1 MRIRTYLFSFIVML
15 LVVSALAPVAMGQ
28 TVALTRLGPGTYNK
42 FLVADLGL
50 TGSGG
55 KPNPIFSVNFNNT
68 NPGTNYSLYIE
79 VSDTTGQV
87 LLSGTTGSKDG
98 GSIPDGV
105 DINNYQIIGYFG
117 SGDFTV
123 NDSAKRYEDIVLAT
137 GALPQGTF
145 RIGVT
150 LNPGGSTPGPVSYT
164 IEPPYIQ
171 PVYPVDVSSTR
182 DALVF
187 RWVTNIAKDGRTV
200 DLRMFTDPRGN
211 DEVQKGSLLPKRGI
225 TESSLPGSA
234 VAPALM
240 DGETYYWQIWGKITT
255 THGDERV
262 EGPLS
267 RFLYFQEFS
276 SVQYLGLSAADK
288 NTITDELIAILT
300 ELVNKRAAKS
310 IKEYEIDRIVLD
322 NGVVTRDE
330 VLAILAAI
338 KEKQVKVN
346 SIYFR

>member
-1 MRIRTYLFSFIVML
+1 MRIRTYLFSFIVILMA
-15 LVVSALAPVAMGQ
+15 VFALAFTAMGQ
-28 TVALTRLGPGTYNK
+28 SVTLTRLGPGTYNK

-50 TGSGG
+50 TGSSG
-55 KPNPIFSVNFNNT
+55 KPNPIFSVRFAGT
-68 NPGTNYSLYIE
+68 APGTNYNLYIE
-79 VSDTTGQV
+79 VTDTTGQV
-87 LLSGTTGSKDG
+87 LVSGTTGLKDG
-98 GSIPDGV
+98 GSIPGGV
-105 DINNYQIIGYFG
+105 DFNNYQIIDVFG
-117 SGDFTV
+117 SGEFTV
-123 NDSAKRYEDIVLAT
+123 NDSAKRYEDILLAT
-137 GALPQGTF
+137 GALPQGTY

-164 IEPPYIQ
+164 IEPPYLQ

-187 RWVTNIAKDGRTV
+187 RWVTNIAKNGPV

-211 DEVQKGSLLPKRGI
+211 DEVLKGNLLPQRGI
-225 TESSLPGSA
+225 AGSSLAGSV

-255 THGDERV
+255 THGNERV

-267 RFLYFQEFS
+267 RFIYFQEFS
-276 SVQYLGLSAADK
+276 SVQYLGLSGADK
-288 NTITDELIAILT
+288 NTIKDELIAILA

-310 IKEYEIDRIVLD
+310 IKEYEIDRVVLD

-330 VLAILAAI
+330 VLAILSAI

>member
-1 MRIRTYLFSFIVML
+1 MRIRTCLFFFVVML
-15 LVVSALAPVAMGQ
+15 LVVFALAPMAMGQ
-28 TVALTRLGPGTYNK
+28 TVTLNREGPGTYNK

-50 TGSGG
+50 TGSSG
-55 KPNPIFSVNFNNT
+55 KANPIFSVRFTNT
-68 NPGTNYSLYIE
+68 DPGTNYSLYIE
-79 VSDTTGQV
+79 VIDTTGQV
-87 LLSGTTGSKDG
+87 LVSGTTGSKDG
-98 GSIPDGV
+98 ASIPDDV

-123 NDSAKRYEDIVLAT
+123 NDSAKRYKDILLAT
-137 GALPQGTF
+137 GAVPQGTY
-145 RIGVT
+145 RIGVK
-150 LNPGGSTPGPVSYT
+150 LNPGPALQTVSYT
-164 IEPPYIQ
+164 IEPPYLQ

-187 RWVTNIAKDGRTV
+187 RWVTNIAKNGPV

-225 TESSLPGSA
+225 TESSLAGST

-240 DGETYYWQIWGKITT
+240 DGQTYYWQIWGKITT

-262 EGPLS
+262 EGSLS

-276 SVQYLGLSAADK
+276 SVQYLGLSDADK
-288 NTITDELIAILT
+288 NAVKDELIAILA

-330 VLAILAAI
+330 VFAILAAI